1 MHPPLHHPYLDHPEE
16 SSIEETLDGIQKLF
30 QSGRFKRFGLSNYD
44 AWEVRRIYNYAS
56 SKGYVLPS
64 IFQGHFNA
72 VSRQYEKTLFPLLR
86 ELNISFY
93 ADFPTAGLILTDTLG
108 TGSTLWDPSTRFGGD
123 KIYNIPG
130 LLKALPEWQN
140 IAEEAGMSKEALAYR
155 WVAYSSILSSEH
167 GDALMIWA
175 LRPKT
180 LERVLEMLAQGPLDS
195 SIAEKIDHVWE
206 TIDRYRY

>member
-1 MHPPLHHPYLDHPEE
+1 M
-16 SSIEETLDGIQKLF
+16 
-30 QSGRFKRFGLSNYD
+30 
-44 AWEVRRIYNYAS
+44 
-56 SKGYVLPS
+56 
-64 IFQGHFNA
+64 
-72 VSRQYEKTLFPLLR
+72 SRQYEKTLFPLLR

-93 ADFPTAGLILTDTLG
+93 ADFPTAGLVLTDTLG

-155 WVAYSSILSSEH
+155 WVAYNSILSSEH
-167 GDALMIWA
+167 GDALMIQA
-175 LRPKT
+175 SQLKS
-180 LERVLEMLAQGPLDS
+180 LELVLEMLAQGPLDS

-206 TIDRYRY
+206 TIEWYRY